1 MVVMAVAFFS
11 MAVAAHALTATVKNV
26 GTEAYAQKD
35 VSVIGKT
42 PVIEPI
48 VVSKAGTL
56 EIAAATNNTGSQTVW
71 AELYRDASCTNAV
84 SGTTLM
90 LSGQEA
96 DDAFVA
102 LAAGT
107 YYMKVYTYSA
117 DVSCTCRIVAGV
129 WPSGDKVIASGQ
141 TMAYYADSSGIRD
154 FKYTATANGKIRV
167 ACYSDYGYHVQ
178 ILSASKG
185 VLSEERWLTK
195 GTGCDLAVEKGK
207 TYFIRV
213 KSIDSNKVLQ
223 FSLKQTAVKEKSG
236 KSKKK
241 AVAIKAKKKAKG
253 TIAPGSKTADWYK
266 LTLKKKKTLTINLTT
281 DATNYLTLTVYNK
294 KGKKIGSKN
303 FYNAIKWKG
312 TVTYSRTYGKADKGT
327 YYIKISRK
335 TAKDS
340 GIYTLS
346 WK

>member
-1 MVVMAVAFFS
+1 
-11 MAVAAHALTATVKNV
+11 
-26 GTEAYAQKD
+26 
-35 VSVIGKT
+35 
-42 PVIEPI
+42 PI

-56 EIAAATNNTGSQTVW
+56 EIAAATNITGDQYVW
-71 AELYRDASCTNAV
+71 AELYRDAACSGSPI

-90 LSGQEA
+90 LQGQTA

-107 YYMKVYTYSA
+107 YYMKVYKYSD
-117 DVSCTCRIVAGV
+117 DVCTCRIVAGV

-141 TMAYYADSSGIRD
+141 TMAYYVDSSRIKD

-167 ACYSDYGYHVQ
+167 ACASDYGYHVQ

-213 KSIDSNKVLQ
+213 KSIDSNTVLQ

-253 TIAPGSKTADWYK
+253 TIAPGSKKADWYK

-294 KGKKIGSKN
+294 KGKKIGSTN
-303 FYNAIKWKG
+303 IYNATKWKG
-312 TVTYSRTYGKADKGT
+312 TVTHSRTYGKADKGT